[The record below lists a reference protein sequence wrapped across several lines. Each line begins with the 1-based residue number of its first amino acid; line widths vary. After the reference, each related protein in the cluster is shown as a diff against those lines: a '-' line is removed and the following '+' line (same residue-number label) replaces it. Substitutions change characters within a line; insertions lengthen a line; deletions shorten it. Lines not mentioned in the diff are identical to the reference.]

1 MADKVQLTKDGLLE
15 LEKELEDRKTVIR
28 TEIADEIDKARQQGD
43 LSENAAYKAALEKK
57 EFNDTRI
64 AKLEEMLVNV
74 EIISTSGKSGKIGLG
89 SKVEI
94 ENKSTGSK
102 SVYTLVGHNEANP
115 AEGRISSDSPIGVAL
130 MDKSKGDTVKV
141 NLPSGEVLYEIKSIA

>member
-1 MADKVQLTKDGLLE
+1 MADKVQLTKEGLLE

-57 EFNDTRI
+57 EFNDNRI
-64 AKLEEMLVNV
+64 SKLEEMLVNV
-74 EIISTSGKSGKIGLG
+74 EIISTSGKSSKIGLG

-94 ENKSTGSK
+94 ENKSSGSK
-102 SVYTLVGHNEANP
+102 STYTLVGHNEANP

-130 MDKSKGDTVKV
+130 MNKSKGDTVKV